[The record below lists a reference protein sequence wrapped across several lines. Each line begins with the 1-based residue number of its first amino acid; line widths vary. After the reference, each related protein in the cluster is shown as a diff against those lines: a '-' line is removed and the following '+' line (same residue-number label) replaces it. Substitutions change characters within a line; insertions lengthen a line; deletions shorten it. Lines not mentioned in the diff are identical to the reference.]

1 MDFALDRL
9 ALDQDLPPAL
19 VELAERVKGERTR
32 DLVER
37 LAAAEPPMGAE
48 AIKGKWLYLVRAWV
62 FENRDA
68 YPDPLSMVEEIYADV
83 GTLSRKRFARMRKAD
98 P

>member
-1 MDFALDRL
+1 MLFGIDNELLSPGAAVDFALDRL
-9 ALDQDLPPAL
+9 ALDQELPPAL

-48 AIKGKWLYLVRAWV
+48 AIKGSGFTWCWLGCLKT
-62 FENRDA
+62 
-68 YPDPLSMVEEIYADV
+68 
-83 GTLSRKRFARMRKAD
+83 GTPTQTRCQWSRKSTRISD
-98 P
+98 